1 MHASFRHHALI
12 RRQQKR
18 GMYSEDGEREI
29 PACEIQGSFSGENSI
44 WICIPLSYSVNL
56 LKVLNVSVIIV
67 LMVLRLEIY
76 LSHWLGP
83 FPFCSKM

>member
-1 MHASFRHHALI
+1 MMQSEKNGFHEREMKCYRS
-12 RRQQKR
+12 
-18 GMYSEDGEREI
+18 SEDGEREI
-29 PACEIQGSFSGENSI
+29 PACEIQGRFSGENSI

>member
-1 MHASFRHHALI
+1 MMQSEKNGFHEREMNCYRS
-12 RRQQKR
+12 
-18 GMYSEDGEREI
+18 SEDGEREI